1 VLLFGIYALA
11 EGFILLAMSF
21 KSENAPDWLITL
33 LQGIAWIGTGI
44 ITFAWPGMPS
54 IALLVIIAAWEIV
67 TGIFEINGAIR
78 LWEEIL
84 GEWLIILS
92 GILSL
97 ASAYFLLSNPAAG
110 ALALVWVIGI
120 YAIVIG
126 ILLMGLGIK
135 VHRII
140 PGDHV
145 QF

>member
-1 VLLFGIYALA
+1 MLLFGIYALA

>member
-1 VLLFGIYALA
+1 
-11 EGFILLAMSF
+11 MSF